1 MKEEGREGGRETG
14 KEWGE
19 REGGREEWMDVIERT
34 PRHEG
39 DEVNSPPTAW
49 SSH

>member
-1 MKEEGREGGRETG
+1 MKEE
-14 KEWGE
+14 
-19 REGGREEWMDVIERT
+19 GREEWMDVIERT

-39 DEVNSPPTAW
+39 DEVISPPTVL